1 MRFTLIE
8 MENENM
14 IRNYFRMKKNEWKI
28 KAMIYSTIA
37 TFIDNQKEVLELLQ
51 KMYVALK
58 DVPAE
63 ELQKE
68 FVTKFAEL
76 IHDENKDKNE

>member
-1 MRFTLIE
+1 
-8 MENENM
+8 M

-37 TFIDNQKEVLELLQ
+37 TLIDNQKEVLELLH
-51 KMYVALK
+51 KMYIALK

-63 ELQKE
+63 DLQKE
-68 FVTKFAEL
+68 LVAKLAEI
-76 IHDENKDKNE
+76 IHNENKDKTE